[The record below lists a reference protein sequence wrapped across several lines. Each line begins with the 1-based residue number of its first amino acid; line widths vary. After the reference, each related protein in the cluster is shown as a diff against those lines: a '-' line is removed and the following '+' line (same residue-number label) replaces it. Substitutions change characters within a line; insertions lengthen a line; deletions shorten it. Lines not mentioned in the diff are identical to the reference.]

1 MLLKFFRC
9 PRLHFDGMAW
19 TIRVGF
25 RIVSGPFRYGVDA
38 ERMLMVHERLIAVR
52 AARRA
57 TRLVA
62 A

>member
-1 MLLKFFRC
+1 
-9 PRLHFDGMAW
+9 MAW